1 MICAASGHDTS
12 CFWQRLK
19 SAALRGPRNLGR
31 KKLQRA
37 RCIRGGVGAF
47 YRPRFSEIRCK
58 LSTAIAKVQ
67 RPTPRLVWQEPV
79 PQEHEVVLR
88 KPYSTCPQKKQH
100 S

>member
-1 MICAASGHDTS
+1 MICAASGHETS

-58 LSTAIAKVQ
+58 LSSKCQGAEAD
-67 RPTPRLVWQEPV
+67 
-79 PQEHEVVLR
+79 PQAGLAGASSSR
-88 KPYSTCPQKKQH
+88 A
-100 S
+100 